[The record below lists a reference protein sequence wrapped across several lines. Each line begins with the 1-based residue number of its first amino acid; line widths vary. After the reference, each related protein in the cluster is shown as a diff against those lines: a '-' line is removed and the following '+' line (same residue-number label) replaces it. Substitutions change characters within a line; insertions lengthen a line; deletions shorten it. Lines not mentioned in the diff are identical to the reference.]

1 MKITEL
7 TRNDIKDCAKLIT
20 RAYNGRPWNYQWTPE
35 KANLYLDELID
46 SARFTGFCI
55 HENGE
60 LVAAMFAHLKT
71 WWINDLLMIDELFVS
86 PDKQGKGYGQTL
98 LDSAEQF
105 CKRNNII
112 SINLIT
118 HKYMPAISFYDKNKF
133 HQAEQYLLMF
143 KDLDGKL

>member
-1 MKITEL
+1 MEITEL
-7 TRNDIKDCAKLIT
+7 TRDDIKDCSELIT

-35 KANLYLDELID
+35 KANLYLNELID
-46 SARFTGFCI
+46 SARFIGFCVY
-55 HENGE
+55 ENGE
-60 LVAAMFAHLKT
+60 LAAAMFAHLKT
-71 WWINDLLMIDELFVS
+71 WWINDLLMINELFVS
-86 PDKQGKGYGQTL
+86 PDKQGKGYGQAL

-105 CKRNNII
+105 CERNNIS

-143 KDLDGKL
+143 KDLDGKP